1 MPGDTIKHRDMAKE
15 AAALNKPVEL
25 FAAEHR
31 LSLSN
36 QHRDP

>member
-1 MPGDTIKHRDMAKE
+1 MRPQHADMAKE
-15 AAALNKPVEL
+15 AAALNNSIKL
-25 FAAEHR
+25 FGAEPD